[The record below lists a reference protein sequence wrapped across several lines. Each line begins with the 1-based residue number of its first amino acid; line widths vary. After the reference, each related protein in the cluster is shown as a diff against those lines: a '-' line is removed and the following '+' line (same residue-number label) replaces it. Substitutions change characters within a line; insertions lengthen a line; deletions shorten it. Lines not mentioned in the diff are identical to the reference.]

1 MLYARAEGTEL
12 SHEATVGK
20 VGAEQLS
27 YLMSRGLDEEEAT
40 SLIVRG
46 FVQLQVPDL
55 PSALQKSIDNAIS
68 LALKVGM

>member
-1 MLYARAEGTEL
+1 M
-12 SHEATVGK
+12 VGK

-55 PSALQKSIDNAIS
+55 PPALQKSIDDAIA
-68 LALKVGM
+68 LALKGGM